1 LSPGSTTRLR
11 YFFLARSASP
21 SPPTFLGPDRWRVG
35 EVEKELVAEVENGLV
50 VDVVKEQVGEQEK
63 VL

>member
-1 LSPGSTTRLR
+1 
-11 YFFLARSASP
+11 
-21 SPPTFLGPDRWRVG
+21 VG